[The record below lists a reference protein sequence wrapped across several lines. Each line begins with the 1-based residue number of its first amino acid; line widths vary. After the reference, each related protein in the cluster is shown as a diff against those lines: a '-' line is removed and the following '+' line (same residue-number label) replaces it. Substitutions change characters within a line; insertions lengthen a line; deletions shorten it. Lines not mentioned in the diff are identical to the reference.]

1 MQIREMSLKELYDV
15 YDLVVQLYCELD
27 YDEFEDLIYDMRDR
41 YKMFGILEKEELVAF
56 AGVSIETNLSKK
68 RYILIHDLVTDHN
81 HRGKGYARLML
92 EFINDYAKTA
102 SCHYIMASA
111 GAKQDGGCNFYENS
125 GFLKTDIL
133 FLKHIQ

>member
-56 AGVSIETNLSKK
+56 AGVSIETNLFKK
-68 RYILIHDLVTDHN
+68 KIYFN
-81 HRGKGYARLML
+81 P
-92 EFINDYAKTA
+92 
-102 SCHYIMASA
+102 
-111 GAKQDGGCNFYENS
+111 
-125 GFLKTDIL
+125 
-133 FLKHIQ
+133 

>member
-68 RYILIHDLVTDHN
+68 KIYFN
-81 HRGKGYARLML
+81 P
-92 EFINDYAKTA
+92 
-102 SCHYIMASA
+102 
-111 GAKQDGGCNFYENS
+111 
-125 GFLKTDIL
+125 
-133 FLKHIQ
+133 

>member
-15 YDLVVQLYCELD
+15 YDLVVQLHCELS
-27 YDEFEDLIYDMRDR
+27 YDEFEDLIYDMRER

-111 GAKQDGGCNFYENS
+111 GVGQNSGYNFYENA